1 MVASVFELRAG
12 INMPATMTELYS
24 TASGTSEPSDTERDT
39 ERDIEVK
46 NMKDP
51 LMGRHHRTTPL
62 KVSVAV

>member
-1 MVASVFELRAG
+1 MSVYGSPLPPSYG
-12 INMPATMTELYS
+12 SLGSELYS